1 MKYEF
6 ESDAAKSASN
16 LVKHGIDFV
25 SAQQLWDDPKLA
37 LFPAEERGE
46 RREMAYASYD
56 GKVWTAIFVRRG
68 HRLRIISVRQARNH
82 EVNIYE
88 QG

>member
-6 ESDAAKSASN
+6 EFDPVKSASN
-16 LVKHGIDFV
+16 LEKHGLDFLT
-25 SAQQLWDDPKLA
+25 AQRLWDDPKLA
-37 LFPAEERGE
+37 QFPAEERGE
-46 RREMAYASYD
+46 RREMAFASYN

-68 HRLRIISVRQARNH
+68 LRLRIISVRRSRND
-82 EVNIYE
+82 EVKIYE